1 MKFYEQLAKHQKN
14 HIEEFTHIWPNEDW
28 TTEDYKELFKYIEE
42 GWIIQGDAYY
52 LGTNG
57 FVINDEWEDEP
68 LWTPP
73 PKKIKFKIITKEE
86 KVRRGIMK
94 IRKQYEQNEKKKFT
108 KVLEDCS
115 NGVDIREA
123 TIKNV
128 GQNFQNK
135 VDKLLDKLEIEDTL
149 RDYFV

>member
-1 MKFYEQLAKHQKN
+1 MKFYEQLEKHYNAQY
-14 HIEEFTHIWPNEDW
+14 EEESYIKPHHDW
-28 TTEDYKELFKYIEE
+28 ELDDYKDLHYYIQQ
-42 GWIIQGDAYY
+42 GWIVDNCDSSY
-52 LGTNG
+52 
-57 FVINDEWEDEP
+57 INDTYIINPEWDDEH
-68 LWTPP
+68 LWTP

-94 IRKQYEQNEKKKFT
+94 IRKQHEENERKKFT

-135 VDKLLDKLEIEDTL
+135 VDKLLDKLEVEDTL